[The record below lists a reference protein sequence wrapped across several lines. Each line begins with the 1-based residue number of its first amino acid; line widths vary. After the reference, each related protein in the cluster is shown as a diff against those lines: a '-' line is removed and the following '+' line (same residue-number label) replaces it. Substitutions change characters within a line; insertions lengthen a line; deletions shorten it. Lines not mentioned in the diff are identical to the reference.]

1 MGSILIEL
9 HYLPSIAYFSM
20 LAHSE
25 KIIIERHEHYLK
37 QSYRNRFQILGANGV
52 QQLTIPVTGKHG
64 NVTITDVHIDYSQK
78 WMNNHWRSI
87 TSAYRKAPF
96 FEHYADEL
104 NRVLMKKQPFLY
116 DLSFELLTICLKWL
130 RLEIPMVETSAYEI
144 APAEG
149 ISDLRNR
156 LLVKKPETHQLSYTP
171 QPYTQMFGKTFVKN
185 LSVIDLIFCEGP
197 GARQLVQGSSQ
208 LR

>member
-1 MGSILIEL
+1 MISLIEL
-9 HYLPSIAYFSM
+9 HYLPSIAYFSI

-25 KIIIERHEHYLK
+25 KITIERHEHYVK
-37 QSYRNRFQILGANGV
+37 QSYRNRFKILGANGV

-64 NVTITDVHIDYSQK
+64 NVTITDVRIDYSQK

-96 FEHYADEL
+96 FEHYADDL
-104 NRVLMKKQPFLY
+104 SRILMKKQPFLY
-116 DLSFELLTICLKWL
+116 DLSLELLTICLKWL
-130 RLEIPMVETSAYEI
+130 RLEIPLVETSAYEI

-156 LLVKKPETHQLSYTP
+156 LLVKKPETHQLLYTP

-197 GARQLVQGSSQ
+197 GARQLVQGSAQ
-208 LR
+208 PR